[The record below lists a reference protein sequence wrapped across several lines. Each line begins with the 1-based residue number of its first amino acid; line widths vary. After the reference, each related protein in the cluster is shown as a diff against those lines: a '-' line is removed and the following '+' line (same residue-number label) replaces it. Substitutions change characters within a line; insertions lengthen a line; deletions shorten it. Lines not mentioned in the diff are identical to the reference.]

1 MKRSR
6 APRTLLILLLATG
19 LFGLALYVAYRLA
32 TRNSSAPT
40 TDGDAVDG
48 TAQEPAGSAAPSADV
63 VDARQPQA
71 SATAEA
77 AAESTGAEIDAD
89 STAALV
95 EADLE
100 SMSREDLYA
109 LAEAVGVPARN
120 RLTMTRAQLART
132 LTEMRIQ
139 VTTTST

>member
-6 APRTLLILLLATG
+6 APRTFLILLLATG
-19 LFGLALYVAYRLA
+19 LLGLALYVAYRLA
-32 TRNSSAPT
+32 TRGSGTLT

-48 TAQEPAGSAAPSADV
+48 SAEEQSGSAAPSADV

-71 SATAEA
+71 SVTAETA
-77 AAESTGAEIDAD
+77 AAGAGAEIDAD

-132 LTEMRIQ
+132 LTEMRVQ
-139 VTTTST
+139 VTAST

>member
-19 LFGLALYVAYRLA
+19 LLGLALYVAYRLA
-32 TRNSSAPT
+32 TRSSGMRT
-40 TDGDAVDG
+40 TDGDAVDEAAARG
-48 TAQEPAGSAAPSADV
+48 GSPSADV
-63 VDARQPQA
+63 VDARRPQA
-71 SATAEA
+71 SAAVPPRVA
-77 AAESTGAEIDAD
+77 APS
-89 STAALV
+89 AALTD
-95 EADLE
+95 ADLE

-132 LTEMRIQ
+132 LAEMRDQ
-139 VTTTST
+139 VTAAT

>member
-19 LFGLALYVAYRLA
+19 LLGLTLYVAYRLA
-32 TRNSSAPT
+32 TRRPGALT
-40 TDGDAVDG
+40 TDGDAMDEAADG
-48 TAQEPAGSAAPSADV
+48 AAADGSASAEV

-71 SATAEA
+71 SAAVPPAGTQA
-77 AAESTGAEIDAD
+77 APS
-89 STAALV
+89 AALTD
-95 EADLE
+95 ADLE

-120 RLTMTRAQLART
+120 RLTMTRAQLAST
-132 LTEMRIQ
+132 LAEMRDQ
-139 VTTTST
+139 VTAAT

>member
-19 LFGLALYVAYRLA
+19 LLGLALYVAYRLA
-32 TRNSSAPT
+32 TRKPGALT
-40 TDGDAVDG
+40 TDDEAMDEAAGRTDGDAPV
-48 TAQEPAGSAAPSADV
+48 SAEV

-71 SATAEA
+71 AAPAPGTPPVEA
-77 AAESTGAEIDAD
+77 APSL
-89 STAALV
+89 ALTD
-95 EADLE
+95 ADLE

-132 LTEMRIQ
+132 LGEMRDQ
-139 VTTTST
+139 VAASAT

>member
-19 LFGLALYVAYRLA
+19 LLGLALYVAYRLA
-32 TRNSSAPT
+32 TRGSGTLT
-40 TDGDAVDG
+40 TDGDAEDG
-48 TAQEPAGSAAPSADV
+48 SAEEQSGSAAPSADV

-71 SATAEA
+71 AVTVETA
-77 AAESTGAEIDAD
+77 AAGAGAEIDAD

-132 LTEMRIQ
+132 LTEMRVQ
-139 VTTTST
+139 VTAST

>member
-19 LFGLALYVAYRLA
+19 LLGLALYIAYRLA
-32 TRNSSAPT
+32 TLKSGALA
-40 TDGDAVDG
+40 TDGDDLDG
-48 TAQEPAGSAAPSADV
+48 AEDQPTGTAAPSADV

-71 SATAEA
+71 SATAA
-77 AAESTGAEIDAD
+77 ANGEPEIDPAV
-89 STAALV
+89 ALAG
-95 EADLE
+95 ADLE
-100 SMSREDLYA
+100 SMTREDLYA

-132 LTEMRIQ
+132 LAEMRDQ
-139 VTTTST
+139 VAAST

>member
-19 LFGLALYVAYRLA
+19 LLGLALYVAYRLA
-32 TRNSSAPT
+32 TRRSGVRT
-40 TDGDAVDG
+40 TDGDAVDEAADAAATG
-48 TAQEPAGSAAPSADV
+48 GSASADV

-71 SATAEA
+71 SVA
-77 AAESTGAEIDAD
+77 AAPPMAAPS
-89 STAALV
+89 AALTD
-95 EADLE
+95 ADLE

-132 LTEMRIQ
+132 LAEMRDR
-139 VTTTST
+139 VTAAT

>member
-6 APRTLLILLLATG
+6 APRTLLILLFLTG
-19 LFGLALYVAYRLA
+19 LLGLALYVAYRLA
-32 TRNSSAPT
+32 TRRSGTLT
-40 TDGDAVDG
+40 TDGDGPEGAEGETTG
-48 TAQEPAGSAAPSADV
+48 TAAPSADV

-71 SATAEA
+71 SAA
-77 AAESTGAEIDAD
+77 AATNGEPEIDPAVALAD
-89 STAALV
+89 
-95 EADLE
+95 ADLE

-132 LTEMRIQ
+132 LAEMRDQ
-139 VTTTST
+139 VTASR

>member
-19 LFGLALYVAYRLA
+19 LLGLALYVAYRLA
-32 TRNSSAPT
+32 TRSSGALT

-48 TAQEPAGSAAPSADV
+48 PAEEQTAAPAPSADV

-77 AAESTGAEIDAD
+77 AAASAGAEIDAD

-132 LTEMRIQ
+132 LSEMRIQ
-139 VTTTST
+139 VTTTT